1 MMWRV
6 RWPRLMRAGIATLLS
21 VPLLLLDAAWPAVPG
36 PLLDALQLAKPTSRL
51 EAPAFDLAGF
61 DNRSPPICV
70 YRNKAGEMVSL
81 ARLYG
86 SSPV

>member
-36 PLLDALQLAKPTSRL
+36 PVLDALQLAKPTSRL
-51 EAPAFDLAGF
+51 EAPAFDLPTLSG
-61 DNRSPPICV
+61 RSV
-70 YRNKAGEMVSL
+70 RL
-81 ARLYG
+81 ADLRGRPVLLYFWATW
-86 SSPV
+86 

>member
-6 RWPRLMRAGIATLLS
+6 RWPRLMGAGVATLLS

-51 EAPAFDLAGF
+51 EAPAFDLPTLSG
-61 DNRSPPICV
+61 RSV
-70 YRNKAGEMVSL
+70 RL
-81 ARLYG
+81 ADLRGRPVLLYFWATW
-86 SSPV
+86 

>member
-6 RWPRLMRAGIATLLS
+6 RRPRLMRAGIATLLS

-51 EAPAFDLAGF
+51 EAPAFDLPTLGG
-61 DNRSPPICV
+61 RSV
-70 YRNKAGEMVSL
+70 RL
-81 ARLYG
+81 ADLRGRPVLLYFWATW
-86 SSPV
+86 

>member
-6 RWPRLMRAGIATLLS
+6 RWPRPMRAGIATLLS

-51 EAPAFDLAGF
+51 EAPAFDLPTLSG
-61 DNRSPPICV
+61 RSV
-70 YRNKAGEMVSL
+70 RL
-81 ARLYG
+81 ADLRGRPVLLYFWATW
-86 SSPV
+86 

>member
-6 RWPRLMRAGIATLLS
+6 RWPPLMRAGIAALLS

-51 EAPAFDLAGF
+51 EAPAFDLPTLSG
-61 DNRSPPICV
+61 RSV
-70 YRNKAGEMVSL
+70 RL
-81 ARLYG
+81 ADLRGRPVLLYFWATW
-86 SSPV
+86 

>member
-6 RWPRLMRAGIATLLS
+6 RWPRLMRAGIAALLS

-51 EAPAFDLAGF
+51 EAPAFDLPTLSG
-61 DNRSPPICV
+61 RSV
-70 YRNKAGEMVSL
+70 RL
-81 ARLYG
+81 ADLRGRPVLLYFWATW
-86 SSPV
+86 

>member
-6 RWPRLMRAGIATLLS
+6 RWPRLMRAGIATLLG

-51 EAPAFDLAGF
+51 EAPAFDLPTLSG
-61 DNRSPPICV
+61 RSV
-70 YRNKAGEMVSL
+70 RL
-81 ARLYG
+81 ADLRGRPVLLYFWATW
-86 SSPV
+86 

>member
-1 MMWRV
+1 MMWPV

-51 EAPAFDLAGF
+51 EAPAFDLPALSG
-61 DNRSPPICV
+61 RSV
-70 YRNKAGEMVSL
+70 RL
-81 ARLYG
+81 ADLRGRPVLLYFWATW
-86 SSPV
+86 

>member
-21 VPLLLLDAAWPAVPG
+21 VPLLLDAAWPAVPG

-51 EAPAFDLAGF
+51 EAPAFDLPTLSG
-61 DNRSPPICV
+61 RSV
-70 YRNKAGEMVSL
+70 
-81 ARLYG
+81 RLG
-86 SSPV
+86 DLRGRPVLLYFWATW

>member
-6 RWPRLMRAGIATLLS
+6 RWPRLIRAGIATLLS

-51 EAPAFDLAGF
+51 EAPAFDLPTLSG
-61 DNRSPPICV
+61 RSV
-70 YRNKAGEMVSL
+70 RL
-81 ARLYG
+81 ADLRGRPVLLYFWATW
-86 SSPV
+86 

>member
-6 RWPRLMRAGIATLLS
+6 RRPRLMRAGIATLLS

-51 EAPAFDLAGF
+51 EAPAFDLPTLSG
-61 DNRSPPICV
+61 RSV
-70 YRNKAGEMVSL
+70 RL
-81 ARLYG
+81 ADLRGRPVLLYFWATW
-86 SSPV
+86 